1 MNKLRLIIHGTPQPK
16 QSVRSGVVYG
26 KDRQP
31 VKFIDKKSGKE
42 RILQTK
48 FQPKESVENE
58 RSIKL
63 EVLSQLPQGFKPFTG
78 PIRVNKL
85 HFVFPP
91 LKTFSKKKMKLIEM
105 GAKIYK
111 DKKPDLMD
119 NLNKGLFDA
128 LEGVVFLNDSQ
139 IVSSNNM
146 EKFYGLQPRIE
157 LELEEIGG

>member
-1 MNKLRLIIHGTPQPK
+1 MNKLRLLIHGTPQPK
-16 QSVRSGVVYG
+16 QSVRFKTIKTNDG
-26 KDRQP
+26 KSFSHKYQP
-31 VKFIDKKSGKE
+31 N
-42 RILQTK
+42 
-48 FQPKESVENE
+48 ESVENE

-111 DKKPDLMD
+111 DRKPDLMD

-128 LEGVVFLNDSQ
+128 LEGIVFLNDSQ
-139 IVSSNNM
+139 IVSSNNL
-146 EKFYGLQPRIE
+146 EKYFGLQPRIE
-157 LELEEIGG
+157 LELEELINGN